1 MAKQS
6 VSKRDQLARQ
16 VRETIPAIDIA
27 RDEVE
32 VAFLLT
38 YRRANKADKRRLTKI
53 LHGAKAGLLPP
64 PEVSS
69 TWTRDQLRE
78 FADKLPE
85 APGVLQASERSN
97 A

>member
-6 VSKRDQLARQ
+6 VSKRDQVARQ

-27 RDEVE
+27 RGEVE

-53 LHGAKAGLLPP
+53 LHGARAGLLPP

-69 TWTRDQLRE
+69 TWTLKQVQA
-78 FADKLPE
+78 FADTLPE
-85 APGVLQASERSN
+85 AESSDLLN

>member
-1 MAKQS
+1 MSAADVIK
-6 VSKRDQLARQ
+6 AQ
-16 VRETIPAIDIA
+16 VRRAIPKPHIA
-27 RDEVE
+27 ASEVE
-32 VAFLLT
+32 VEFLLA

-69 TWTRDQLRE
+69 TWTREQVQA
-78 FADKLPE
+78 FADTLPE
-85 APGVLQASERSN
+85 AESSDLLN

>member
-1 MAKQS
+1 MATQS
-6 VSKRDQLARQ
+6 VSKREEL
-16 VRETIPAIDIA
+16 VRHVRDNTPAIDIA

-38 YRRANKADKRRLTKI
+38 YRRANKADKRRLMKI
-53 LHGAKAGLLPP
+53 LCAAKAGLLPS

-85 APGVLQASERSN
+85 TPGVLQGSERKAS
-97 A
+97 